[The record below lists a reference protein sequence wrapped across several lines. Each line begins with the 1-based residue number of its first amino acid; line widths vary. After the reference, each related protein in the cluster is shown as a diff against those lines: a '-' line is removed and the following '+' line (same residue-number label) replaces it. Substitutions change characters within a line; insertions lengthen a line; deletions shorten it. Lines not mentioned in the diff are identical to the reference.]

1 MKATRATHY
10 VRFQLMTFMNPH
22 RSGHCNKVVIVPLIE
37 VRGVGRSLGVGTDL
51 GVGVTLGV
59 EMGVAVAV
67 AVGLDEEV
75 GVAVGVWLGVG
86 VDVAVAVG
94 VGEGVG
100 VGVAPLCTSKE
111 PISMRPLTTRSKPG
125 PRWSKKGG
133 GVKFGSPASMAGLP
147 GNSSCVNV
155 GPPLFCNCPSNGSV
169 LTWSPGPIKKPPPS
183 SLLRLYPSDITVPPL
198 FEILTPEP
206 PAFSTVFPSLSVPM
220 LKTPPPRLDEL
231 SLSVLLA
238 LCSVP
243 MLKLPPP
250 AAGAA
255 LPLSVLLVIVNV
267 LAPAL

>member
-1 MKATRATHY
+1 
-10 VRFQLMTFMNPH
+10 MNPLLVATVCSTV
-22 RSGHCNKVVIVPLIE
+22 SGHCSVPLIDP
-37 VRGVGRSLGVGTDL
+37 RGVGRTLGVGSDL
-51 GVGVTLGV
+51 GVGVALGV
-59 EMGVAVAV
+59 
-67 AVGLDEEV
+67 L
-75 GVAVGVWLGVG
+75 
-86 VDVAVAVG
+86 VAVAVG
-94 VGEGVG
+94 VDEGVGVACGVGLGVGVRVAVAVGVAEGVNVAVG

-111 PISMRPLTTRSKPG
+111 PISMRPLFTRSKPG

-155 GPPLFCNCPSNGSV
+155 GPPLSCNCPSNGSV
-169 LTWSPGPIKKPPPS
+169 LTWSPGPIKKPPLS
-183 SLLRLYPSDITVPPL
+183 SLLTLYPSDITVPPL

-206 PAFSTVFPSLSVPM
+206 PDFSTVFPSLSVPR

-231 SLSVLLA
+231 SLSVLLTI
-238 LCSVP
+238 CSVP
-243 MLKLPPP
+243 RLKLAPP